1 MKIQCDVCQ
10 KKEAIVFCAA
20 DEAALCECC
29 DRKVHHANKLAGK
42 HPRFPLLHPSFKDA
56 PRCDICQERR
66 AFLFC
71 REDRAILCRECDV
84 SIHRA
89 NEHTQRHSR
98 FLLTGV
104 KLSSS
109 YSDSAAA
116 TALASSSSSST
127 GNHHQRTASTGSE
140 LSNYRLGGSEN
151 PSGLRGPDLFR
162 QPSSNSMN
170 SYQQQHYVSE
180 DGSMSMS
187 TTTATM
193 SSDQMSEMLMEFRS
207 AANRGWR
214 LEDFVESAAAT
225 QRQDTK
231 MRHNTHTIFFKD
243 LLINGLINYRT
254 LEQVAQ

>member
-10 KKEAIVFCAA
+10 KREAMVFCAA

-29 DRKVHHANKLAGK
+29 DHKVHHANKLAGK

-109 YSDSAAA
+109 SSDSATPAA
-116 TALASSSSSST
+116 PAAAAAAALASSSSSST
-127 GNHHQRTASTGSE
+127 GYHHQRSASSGSE

-170 SYQQQHYVSE
+170 SYHQQHYVSE
-180 DGSMSMS
+180 EGSMSMSMS
-187 TTTATM
+187 TTAATI
-193 SSDQMSEMLMEFRS
+193 SSDQMPEMLMEFPS

-214 LEDFVESAAAT
+214 LEDFVESSAGT
-225 QRQDTK
+225 QR
-231 MRHNTHTIFFKD
+231 HSF
-243 LLINGLINYRT
+243 YY
-254 LEQVAQ
+254 